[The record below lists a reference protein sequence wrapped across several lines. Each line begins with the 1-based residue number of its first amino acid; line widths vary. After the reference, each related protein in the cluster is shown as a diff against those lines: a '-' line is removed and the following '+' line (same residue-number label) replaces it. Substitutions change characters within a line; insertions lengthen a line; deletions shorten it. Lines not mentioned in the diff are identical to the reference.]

1 MCVCVFGH
9 LEGLKLSVAT
19 EITMMELHYVSDSC
33 KPISY
38 LEDNFRPKSH
48 IHLLLFW
55 FCASCIGFVLAH
67 THSFAWNNPQALIS
81 PLDYL
86 FAFGLEFVQCLW
98 HFPLTRNERR
108 FDRHRSVPKTVWSS
122 ARKTHFWQF
131 ADDEKILQW
140 AQVVL
145 CAHTHVTIACQTF
158 RHVKWNV
165 MYVCECVCANM
176 PIYSI
181 SASVNRKRKNNWKY
195 LELLLLIHLISFAS
209 LLKAPATLTCHR
221 FGMKHYFHSQNQLN
235 PDG

>member
-1 MCVCVFGH
+1 MSFNRELFLCVYGH
-9 LEGLKLSVAT
+9 LEELKLSVAT

-145 CAHTHVTIACQTF
+145 CAHTHTRHNRMPNVWTCEMECDVRVCVWVCLCQYANIFDFRQRQQKEKEQLEISWTIA
-158 RHVKWNV
+158 
-165 MYVCECVCANM
+165 
-176 PIYSI
+176 
-181 SASVNRKRKNNWKY
+181 
-195 LELLLLIHLISFAS
+195 
-209 LLKAPATLTCHR
+209 
-221 FGMKHYFHSQNQLN
+221 LN
-235 PDG
+235 SSHFFC